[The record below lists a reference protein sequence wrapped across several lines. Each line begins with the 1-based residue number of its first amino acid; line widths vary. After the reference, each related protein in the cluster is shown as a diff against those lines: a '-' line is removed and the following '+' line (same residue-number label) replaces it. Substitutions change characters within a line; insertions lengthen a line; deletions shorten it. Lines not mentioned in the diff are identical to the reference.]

1 MNIKKFKSINNR
13 LIKIVFFLTFV
24 IFFFT
29 SFDIKSDDSFTDDI
43 KQNLNI
49 ELIENQFSQ
58 LNPDERWFFLLGII
72 EKSYENNVDVEN
84 WLLIQ
89 VTGLFESDTY
99 ISPQLLRELNV
110 NSFNN
115 QYDKLAFFIAEKTLT
130 HFKSDTYTYSRGAA
144 AAVFAHHYLLR
155 KDTDSLAMYLDMI
168 NLTREIDT
176 SRWINL
182 NYYSNKGGLEMM
194 KGNHFESSV
203 NFYNAI
209 ELTDEADI
217 KNLSV
222 LYYNLASLYINMNY
236 VEKASYY
243 INLSIDLVGLDN
255 FPFELYNNLG
265 IIQRKTGNLDKAEET
280 FQKLIKT
287 ATQSKNSVLLAK
299 SYANYA
305 NLKRELGQF
314 DQALN
319 SIALSDSICWALGI
333 EFGLII
339 NNINR
344 SEVYFEQKRFA
355 LADEILKSNEKQV
368 LSFNNQDITK
378 EFYKLFYKVKD
389 SLKDTNA
396 ANLYHR
402 LYIENKNQYSGDLP
416 RSVIIEWEL
425 NREREKKS
433 LQKATLELSLEKQTK
448 EKYLIAFI
456 LTLFLMISTLF
467 FIRRNQKIILQKQ
480 KLELEKSKM
489 KFDLE
494 INSKELLLY
503 SLKEITVQ
511 NTKDWLKD
519 ELDLIMK
526 ELPTVHKNKLSA
538 LSRKLKNQSKEK
550 FLEEFET
557 RFLGIYEEFYKKL
570 IAVAPN
576 LTINELRICAL
587 IRLNFS
593 TKEISQI
600 TNLHKGTIDNLRS
613 SVRRKL
619 KLDDKTVLKE
629 YLKEV

>member
-176 SRWINL
+176 SRWIHL
-182 NYYSNKGGLEMM
+182 TYYSNKGGLEML
-194 KGNHFESSV
+194 KGNHFESAVS
-203 NFYNAI
+203 YHNAI
-209 ELTDEADI
+209 ELTNEADK

-222 LYYNLASLYINMNY
+222 LNYNLASLYINMNY
-236 VEKASYY
+236 LEKASFY
-243 INLSIDLVGLDN
+243 INESLSLVGFDN
-255 FPFELYNNLG
+255 FPIDLYNNLG
-265 IIQRKTGNLDKAEET
+265 IIQRRTGNLDLAEET
-280 FQKLIKT
+280 FQSLLKK
-287 ATQSKNSVLLAK
+287 ATEMNNTGLLA
-299 SYANYA
+299 STYANYA

-314 DQALN
+314 DEALRY
-319 SIALSDSICWALGI
+319 LDRSDSICKVLDI
-333 EFGLII
+333 QFGLII
-339 NNINR
+339 NNLNR
-344 SEVYFEQKRFA
+344 SEVYFEQRKFA
-355 LADEILKSNEKQV
+355 LADETLKSLETQA
-368 LSFNNQDITK
+368 LSFNNQEIKK
-378 EFYKLFYKVKD
+378 ELYKLFYKVKD
-389 SLKDTNA
+389 SLNESNS
-396 ANLYHR
+396 ANQYYR
-402 LYIENKNQYSGDLP
+402 LYIENKNRYTGDLP
-416 RSVIIEWEL
+416 RSVITEWEL
-425 NREREKKS
+425 NREREKKN
-433 LQKATLELSLEKQTK
+433 LEKATLELSLEKQTK